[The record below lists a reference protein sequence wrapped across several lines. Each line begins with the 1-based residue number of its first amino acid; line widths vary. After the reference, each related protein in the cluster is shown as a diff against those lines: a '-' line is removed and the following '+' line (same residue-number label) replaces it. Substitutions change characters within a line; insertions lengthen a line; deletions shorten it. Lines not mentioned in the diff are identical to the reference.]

1 MHVYNLS
8 TRETEAGRCQ
18 VSCQPEM
25 HNEFNSSARG
35 ILCLRM
41 ALDLTSVIFP
51 HVFYTT
57 IFLNYEKSPEFR
69 GMTAVRVP
77 ASRVLD
83 GNTVS
88 SRQRERPHR

>member
-1 MHVYNLS
+1 MPIISALGRLRQEDAKFRASLGCIMNLS
-8 TRETEAGRCQ
+8 LLQGAIFVLGWP
-18 VSCQPEM
+18 V
-25 HNEFNSSARG
+25 
-35 ILCLRM
+35 
-41 ALDLTSVIFP
+41 DLTSVIFP